1 VGYKLPGESESYA
14 NPIVIDNSVM
24 MRWLFDDGSIADQ
37 QYAKAVLAALKDRQ
51 LTVLVPPIWVYE
63 SAFVTNHYV
72 KQKSINRADS
82 RQQLDMLFELVN
94 VIYTQQ
100 TPVELLEVSQA
111 VNISSYD
118 AAYLL
123 LAQQQECPLA
133 TLDKKMKKAH
143 KKSAGVVF
151 IP

>member
-1 VGYKLPGESESYA
+1 MGYKLPGAAEGYA

-24 MRWLFDDGSIADQ
+24 MRWLFDDGSTADQ
-37 QYAKAVLAALKDRQ
+37 HYSKSVLAAVKDRQ

-72 KQKSINRADS
+72 KQKSINQTDS
-82 RQQLDMLFELVN
+82 RQQLDMLFQLVN

-100 TPVELLEVSQA
+100 TPVELLETSQA

-133 TLDKKMKKAH
+133 TLDKKMNRAH
-143 KKSAGVVF
+143 KKSGGPLF